1 MKNNNIH
8 SRTLDFQHSATIASP
23 PPIQCIFCIVLLL
36 FILMGCLYV
45 SAYSHLPILRL
56 DPASQLNS
64 LTINKN
70 TKLTAEWKITL
81 SLSNPNH
88 HLRISYH
95 HDSFD
100 PKIFYKDQ
108 QIILDTSLLQSSFNH
123 SSNVVE
129 MKLGCWSQPPETWKG
144 GIWACS
150 IDFV

>member
-1 MKNNNIH
+1 MKNNNNIH

-23 PPIQCIFCIVLLL
+23 PPIQCIFCILLLL

-56 DPASQLNS
+56 DSASQLNS
-64 LTINKN
+64 QTINKN

-81 SLSNPNH
+81 SLSNPNY

-129 MKLGCWSQPPETWKG
+129 MKLGC
-144 GIWACS
+144 
-150 IDFV
+150 